1 MNVKMYVGLALLILA
16 IVFIAQNAISVDI
29 RFLFWKISMSRS
41 LMVFFVLAIGI
52 AIGWILSGHLRNK
65 TD

>member
-1 MNVKMYVGLALLILA
+1 MYVGLALLILA